1 MEKASG
7 LQSSSAFSFIKS
19 QWNMLLPIVAFIMGI
34 ILSFWASLPYNSD
47 SDQAKMFTHFAQFI
61 VAVIIAIMVMLVMKS
76 RDKRADKIFWGKV
89 AGVALITSIVTF
101 FGYQTLFDRWVVTRT
116 INNNRKVLVTGYVV
130 IDDDVKKF
138 IDEYRNTHKG
148 DISNWELL
156 HNAAWNP
163 WNIWTASS
171 IRNVRLFLTMMYV
184 FLTPVFAI
192 TIVAVA
198 QMIKCDRSKD

>member
-7 LQSSSAFSFIKS
+7 RQTANAFDFIKS

-47 SDQAKMFTHFAQFI
+47 SNQAKSYTHFAQFI
-61 VAVIIAIMVMLVMKS
+61 VAVIIAILVMLVMKS
-76 RDKRADKIFWGKV
+76 RDKKAHKFFWGKV
-89 AGVALITSIVTF
+89 AGVALITSIVAF
-101 FGYQTLFDRWVVTRT
+101 FGYQLLFEKWVVTRT
-116 INNNRKVLVTGYVV
+116 INNNRKVLVTGYEV

-138 IDEYRNTHKG
+138 IEEYKKTHKE

-156 HNAAWNP
+156 RNAAWNP

-171 IRNVRLFLTMMYV
+171 IRNVRLFLTVLYV

-198 QMIKCDRSKD
+198 QMIKCDKSKE